1 MRLSLGIGLDGW
13 RRPAFLASARA
24 PGAARTPPT
33 VVSPPT
39 LSGTGRVGASLR
51 VDPGRWGGIPAPA
64 LSVQWQR
71 GGADIPGARGATYVP
86 GSGDDGLAL
95 RAAVTGRNSLGQ
107 VTALS
112 TAVAVTQAPPA
123 AKGRLPD
130 LSVTQ
135 NSGVHMVNA
144 SLDFTGQG
152 LTFGVS
158 GTGVSID
165 PATGQVAIPSDALFA
180 GIDVVVTATNSGG
193 TAESRF
199 RLTVAGAGPEVPAV
213 TPPAIIAA
221 LADLALERGRPASV
235 AAAAAFSGTGLDFAV
250 AGAGA
255 TVDAAG
261 TIHFPADRL
270 LAGEAVAITARNAAG
285 TATLVFRVDVA
296 EAAAVALPPV
306 AGGVL
311 ADVTLLQGQGERTVS
326 AQAGFA
332 GTDLTFA
339 LAAAPA
345 GVGIET
351 GSGLVRVPLATPLSG
366 TVTVRATN
374 IAGQAERSFAVSV
387 NPTSSDFSTAAALGD
402 MRFLANNSE
411 VPSWT
416 LQGEGHARLVTGATS
431 RVHGLWSR
439 APGDGR
445 YRCLARWSTAT
456 PNAAGARP
464 FSFGGRLGKVK
475 SNWSGIKVDAL
486 QTSATSRSLEIA
498 QYTGAGT
505 AVTVLGTAT
514 VGWLWNAWHW
524 FELEVD
530 GTLVRARLY
539 PEAAAAPDWQVSGTT
554 SFTSS
559 GGYGPGGFPR
569 FSESPNI
576 DIRRLEFV
584 PLIQGSES
592 VPPAAP
598 DADWSLG
605 QFTESK

>member
-1 MRLSLGIGLDGW
+1 MRLSLGTGLDGW
-13 RRPAFLASARA
+13 RRPALPAATRA
-24 PGAARTPPT
+24 PGATRTPPG
-33 VVSPPT
+33 VISLPT
-39 LSGTGRVGASLR
+39 LAGTGRIGAALR
-51 VDPGRWGGIPAPA
+51 VDPGRWSGVPAPA

-86 GSGDDGLAL
+86 GPADDGLAL

-107 VTALS
+107 VTATS
-112 TAVAVTQAPPA
+112 AAIAVTEVPPA

-130 LSVTQ
+130 LAVMQ

-165 PATGQVAIPSDALFA
+165 PATGRVAIPSDTLLA

-199 RLTVAGAGPEVPAV
+199 RLTVAGAEVPAA
-213 TPPAIIAA
+213 TPPAVIAA
-221 LADLALERGRPASV
+221 LADLTLELGRPASV
-235 AAAAAFSGTGLDFAV
+235 PAAAAFSGTGLDFAV

-261 TIHFPADRL
+261 TIRLPADRL
-270 LAGEAVAITARNAAG
+270 LAGEAVAVTARNAAG
-285 TATLVFRVDVA
+285 TATLVFRIDVA
-296 EAAAVALPPV
+296 GSAAVAPPAV
-306 AGGVL
+306 TGDVL
-311 ADVTLLQGQGERTVS
+311 ADLPLLQGQGERTVS

-374 IAGQAERSFAVSV
+374 TAGQAERSFAVSV
-387 NPTSSDFSTAAALGD
+387 NPTSSDFGVAAALGD

-464 FSFGGRLGKVK
+464 FSFGGRLGKTK

-486 QTSATSRSLEIA
+486 QTSATSRSLELA

-505 AVTVLGTAT
+505 AVTVLGTAA
-514 VGWLWNAWHW
+514 VSWLWNVWHW

-554 SFTSS
+554 SFTSP

-584 PLIQGSES
+584 PLIQGFES
-592 VPPAAP
+592 VPPAAG